1 LSAVA
6 QQAKAEATKQS
17 ILSFRGEMDCVA
29 EPVTG
34 ARIRATRRHGASRLS
49 SRLRKPFLIQM
60 SNNIGY
66 ADAFSRREFAPELLR
81 ASPSKLKEGRRECRV
96 KASPHGPPAAKKA
109 GGSHH
114 RFSQIIGRSLRNGFN
129 GVFRVLPRGPGFL
142 APSPARRGSVCASLA
157 QRRGARTTRLRR
169 P

>member
-1 LSAVA
+1 LFAVA

-34 ARIRATRRHGASRLS
+34 ARIRATRRHGASRLR

-66 ADAFSRREFAPELLR
+66 AAAFSRREFAPELLR
-81 ASPSKLKEGRRECRV
+81 ASPSELKEG
-96 KASPHGPPAAKKA
+96 A
-109 GGSHH
+109 GNAG
-114 RFSQIIGRSLRNGFN
+114 
-129 GVFRVLPRGPGFL
+129 
-142 APSPARRGSVCASLA
+142 
-157 QRRGARTTRLRR
+157 
-169 P
+169 